1 MKLKN
6 LISRGISVT
15 GIPILIALILIVII
29 FQKTVPVFDS
39 TINDYITN
47 LVPVLL
53 LTIGVAI
60 VIIGG
65 SIDLS
70 VGTVSG
76 LSAGITM
83 WALVAGVPT
92 AFSILLG
99 IATGAVFGFINGF
112 LITRFGISDFIVTL
126 ATLNIAGGLLIVLS
140 QATNLSGASSD
151 FFTSLVYG
159 NIFGIPASLVTV
171 AVICL
176 LVQFVLIKTIL
187 GRKIFAVGNSGAAA
201 LVAGINVR
209 NVKLSTFV
217 ISGTLAGCAGVLLAS
232 RLQAVQAFLGFGY
245 EFAAIAGAVVGG
257 VSLAGGRGSAAA
269 ALVGG
274 LFLATLEQ
282 GLQLLGVD
290 PIYFGIVNGL
300 ALMIGVI
307 FDRRMQAFGLQNS
320 RFKLKKQVNGDSQI
334 NEVDRA

>member
-6 LISRGISVT
+6 FVFKGISVT
-15 GIPILIALILIVII
+15 GIPIFVALILIIII
-29 FQKTVPVFDS
+29 FQWTVPVFDS
-39 TINDYITN
+39 TINDYLTN

-76 LSAGITM
+76 LSAGTTM
-83 WALVAGVPT
+83 WALVSGVPT
-92 AFSILLG
+92 IFSILIG
-99 IATGAVFGFINGF
+99 ITTGAFFGFINGF
-112 LITRFGISDFIVTL
+112 LITRFGINDFIVTL
-126 ATLNIAGGLLIVLS
+126 ATLNIAGGLLVVLS
-140 QATNLSGASSD
+140 QATNLSGANSD

-159 NIFGIPASLVTV
+159 NILGIPASIVTC
-171 AVICL
+171 AVICALIQL
-176 LVQFVLIKTIL
+176 LLTKTIF

-201 LVAGINVR
+201 YIAGINVR
-209 NVKLSTFV
+209 NVRLSAYLW
-217 ISGTLAGCAGVLLAS
+217 SGTLAGCAGVLLAS
-232 RLQAVQAFLGFGY
+232 RLEAVQAFLGLGY
-245 EFAAIAGAVVGG
+245 EFTAIAGAVVGG

-269 ALVGG
+269 AFVGG

-300 ALMIGVI
+300 ALVVGVI
-307 FDRRMQAFGLQNS
+307 FDRRIQAFGLRNS
-320 RFKLKKQVNGDSQI
+320 RFELKKSTTRDSQI
-334 NEVDRA
+334 NGVDHV